1 MNERIKELAE
11 QAEEYAF
18 DKLNKLQG
26 PVEMSISRR
35 VFEQSFREKFAELLI
50 QECLKHA
57 EEVEDLFIK
66 LEQGSHDSH
75 EKKLHAASAHGAY
88 RVMDKLRQTFGV
100 EE

>member
-1 MNERIKELAE
+1 MNNRIKELVK

-35 VFEQSFREKFAELLI
+35 VFEQSFREKFAELI
-50 QECLKHA
+50 VRECAQVCRDQPNHYALKA
-57 EEVEDLFIK
+57 DRDNCAIAIEE
-66 LEQGSHDSH
+66 H
-75 EKKLHAASAHGAY
+75 
-88 RVMDKLRQTFGV
+88 FGV